1 MNLSIKSPLVTL
13 DRGQVI
19 TLDDAAGTR
28 IVLRSGTVWV
38 TQEDD
43 SNDHIVGAGDEI
55 VVGRDG
61 RTVIQA
67 LQQAWISINE
77 APGVANDPQ

>member
-1 MNLSIKSPLVTL
+1 MNLSIKAPLVTL

-43 SNDHIVGAGDEI
+43 AKDHIVGPGDEI
-55 VVGRDG
+55 VVAHDG

-77 APGVANDPQ
+77 APCAANDPQ